1 MTMVKTQTASS
12 ALCGLAVPFGDFN
25 AASRVLGAAFRSY
38 DLHPPRRGACTP
50 SACFCLGAGRKEKK
64 RNAGK

>member
-1 MTMVKTQTASS
+1 MVKIQTASS